1 MKKTHDTVATLEKT
15 AFEAMKGQFH
25 YKNVMQV
32 PRLQKVIVST
42 GVGSAKDKKRVELI
56 TDRLMKITGQ
66 KPAPRL
72 AKKAIATFKSRQ
84 GDVVG
89 LQITLRGVRMRGFL
103 ERLLNISLPRTKDFR
118 GIQTSIVDGMG
129 NATIGIKEHTI
140 FPETVDEDVKDVF
153 GMAITVVTT
162 AKTKEEAKAFFEH
175 LGFPFRKA

>member
-1 MKKTHDTVATLEKT
+1 
-15 AFEAMKGQFH
+15 
-25 YKNVMQV
+25 MQV

-42 GVGSAKDKKRVELI
+42 GVGSVKDKKRVELI
-56 TDRLMKITGQ
+56 TDRLVKITGQ

-89 LQITLRGVRMRGFL
+89 LQITLRGARMRGFL

-162 AKTKEEAKAFFEH
+162 AKTKEEAQAFLEH
-175 LGFPFRKA
+175 LGFPFRK